1 MLTKYHSLES
11 NGVENMLGFQK
22 GKQVRWHE
30 DGEMGI
36 ILWTTNRGSVGVEW
50 DSGEY
55 GEYNYEVDE
64 LLKLVD

>member
-1 MLTKYHSLES
+1 
-11 NGVENMLGFQK
+11 MLGYQK
-22 GKQVRWHE
+22 GKRVRWHE

-36 ILWTTNRGSVGVEW
+36 ILWTTNQGSVGVEW

-64 LLKLVD
+64 LLMLVD

>member
-1 MLTKYHSLES
+1 
-11 NGVENMLGFQK
+11 MLGYQK

-50 DSGEY
+50 GSGEH